1 MEFEEAVA
9 TAPPGWTHFKID
21 DVGRLPGSVRAHELA
36 RVPPG
41 ETDDR
46 VLRALFWTLVYHL
59 EPERWDE
66 LARHEPI
73 HPGLIDLLPRAVEHA
88 VDVGAGSGRLTAH
101 LTRRSRRTVAVEPST
116 GLGRLLRDRLPDVGL
131 ISGWADRLPLRD
143 GFSELTAA
151 CGALGPEPAI
161 LAELQ
166 RDTASTGTIA
176 LISPEHPE
184 WFEANG
190 WHRTTLPPAP
200 APPHPDWLEEFFGPL
215 DPPHE
220 MVTFRVV

>member
-21 DVGRLPGSVRAHELA
+21 DVGRLPGSVRAHEPA
-36 RVPPG
+36 RFPPG
-41 ETDDR
+41 KTDVR
-46 VLRALFWTLVYHL
+46 VLRPLFWTLVYHL

-88 VDVGAGSGRLTAH
+88 VDVGAGSGRLTAP
-101 LTRRSRRTVAVEPST
+101 LTRRSPRTVAVEPST
-116 GLGRLLRDRLPDVGL
+116 GLGRLVRDRLPDVGL

-143 GFSELTAA
+143 GFSELTAT

-166 RDTASTGTIA
+166 RVTASTGTIA
-176 LISPEHPE
+176 LI
-184 WFEANG
+184 
-190 WHRTTLPPAP
+190 
-200 APPHPDWLEEFFGPL
+200 
-215 DPPHE
+215 
-220 MVTFRVV
+220 

>member
-46 VLRALFWTLVYHL
+46 ALRALFGPLVYPR

-116 GLGRLLRDRLPDVGL
+116 GLGRLLRDRLPDVG
-131 ISGWADRLPLRD
+131 
-143 GFSELTAA
+143 
-151 CGALGPEPAI
+151 
-161 LAELQ
+161 
-166 RDTASTGTIA
+166 
-176 LISPEHPE
+176 
-184 WFEANG
+184 
-190 WHRTTLPPAP
+190 
-200 APPHPDWLEEFFGPL
+200 
-215 DPPHE
+215 
-220 MVTFRVV
+220 